1 MAQRVREVTPE
12 TFDPQQQLEQLREAV
27 GLLRKSKKIAF
38 DQVNDIVQRHLT
50 VKREYTN
57 LVGLF
62 NQREWKKLGIAL
74 QVEVDFLINNLCNI
88 LAFEVT
94 ETLAER
100 ERVNLCLAALYTY
113 FLKDLM
119 TITAHYDHEASSM
132 EC

>member
-100 ERVNLCLAALYTY
+100 ERVNLCSAALYTY